1 MAAIATI
8 LGGTTGFLSALVAL
22 VLFNAS
28 WLFALALWSLGG
40 IAVALLLVAMA
51 MPAGRPAKDLQTE
64 LA

>member
-28 WLFALALWSLGG
+28 WLVALALWSLCG
-40 IAVALLLVAMA
+40 IAVALLLVALA
-51 MPAGRPAKDLQTE
+51 MTEDQTAKDMERE

>member
-28 WLFALALWSLGG
+28 WLVALALWSLGG
-40 IAVALLLVAMA
+40 IAVALLLVALA
-51 MPAGRPAKDLQTE
+51 MTAGRHHPE
-64 LA
+64 LIAEHA

>member
-40 IAVALLLVAMA
+40 IAVTLLLVAVA
-51 MPAGRPAKDLQTE
+51 MSSRPAQKDLQTE